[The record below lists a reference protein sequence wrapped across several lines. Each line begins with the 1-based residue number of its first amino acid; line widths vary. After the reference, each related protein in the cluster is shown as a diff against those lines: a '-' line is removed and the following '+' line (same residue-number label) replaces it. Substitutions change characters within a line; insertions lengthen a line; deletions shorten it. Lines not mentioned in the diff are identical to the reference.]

1 MTIDFALIS
10 AECDLRDLYT
20 CTTAEVAEAN
30 AWFDAIEAE
39 FAEIEAAWDRLAASV
54 DCGTL

>member
-20 CTTAEVAEAN
+20 YTAAEIVEAN

-39 FAEIEAAWDRLAASV
+39 FAEIEAAWDRLAVAV